1 MTTVT
6 RVAPV
11 RGLVASVAVSQTG
24 TAMSAVAIPWLVL
37 ALTGSAGRTGLA
49 GFTELLP
56 YVLAQATSGPLAD
69 RFGWRRTCVAGN
81 LAAGVA
87 VCAVPLLSGLDA
99 LSFGALLSLIA
110 VAGLARGVSDAATTP
125 LVPATAALAG
135 MSNERV
141 AGLYSGATRIGL
153 LVGAPLAGALIGLT
167 SPATVVLID
176 GLSFA
181 LAAAGIALSVP
192 GSVQDAARAET
203 TPKRWSL
210 GGYLRELG
218 EGFRFLRNERLLLG
232 CAILAATT
240 NLLDE
245 ALFTVL
251 LPVWSRDRLHEATG
265 VGLVS
270 GAVGVGTLAGVL
282 VGAWLGERL
291 PRYRTFAIGYLIGG
305 APMFFVLA
313 AVDTMPLAIA
323 VSGVSGFFA
332 GFLNPIIGAVSY
344 ERVPP
349 HLQARVLGAVRASA
363 WLGLPIG
370 ALLGGTLA
378 EVAGLT
384 GALVLTGL
392 GMLVVTAMPVLRPRI
407 WRTMDRRTADVAAPV
422 RV

>member
-1 MTTVT
+1 MTTVK

-69 RFGWRRTCVAGN
+69 RFGWRRTCVVGN

-87 VCAVPLLSGLDA
+87 VCAVPLLSGLGA
-99 LSFGALLSLIA
+99 LSFGALLALIA
-110 VAGLARGVSDAATTP
+110 VAGLARGVSDAATAP

-167 SPATVVLID
+167 SPASVVLID
-176 GLSFA
+176 GISFA

-203 TPKRWSL
+203 TPNRWSL

-378 EVAGLT
+378 ELAGLT
-384 GALVLTGL
+384 GALVVTGL

-407 WRTMDRRTADVAAPV
+407 WRTMDRRPADVAVPA